1 MKIGILSDTHGA
13 QGVIDDVI
21 NHKEAA
27 GIEHWLFAGDIA
39 IDAEYLEVLSDT
51 KVTAVAGN
59 NDYFG
64 SGLKD
69 IEVINLAGHKF
80 FLTHGHM
87 HNVQWGHR
95 DLIAAAKFANADIAV
110 YGHTHVAVMEKEDI
124 LVLNPGSAARP
135 RDNHKGSFMVV
146 NITPNEPINVKI
158 VRL

>member
-13 QGVIDDVI
+13 QGVIDNVI
-21 NHKEAA
+21 NHREAK

-39 IDAEYLEVLSDT
+39 IDAEYLEVLSGA

-69 IEVINLAGHKF
+69 VEVISLAEHKI

-95 DLIAAAKFANADIAV
+95 DLIAAARFANADIAV
-110 YGHTHVAVMEKEDI
+110 YGHTHVAVMEQGEI
-124 LVLNPGSAARP
+124 TILNPGSAARP
-135 RDNHKGSFMVV
+135 RDSHKGSFMVANV
-146 NITPNEPINVKI
+146 TPNEPINVKLA
-158 VRL
+158 RL